1 MSKLEDMN
9 EKRIDKLETEINEMN
24 KTIRVD
30 IKELREDMKETIKS
44 GFSQCRE
51 IMPLKCEANFK
62 KSKGFSTASII
73 GAGTAIC
80 SVLTGVVV
88 FLVKSGILDGMLK

>member
-9 EKRIDKLETEINEMN
+9 EKRITRLEDDMQDLH
-24 KTIRVD
+24 KTIKVD
-30 IKELREDMKETIKS
+30 LKELKADMKETIKD
-44 GFSQCRE
+44 GFRECRSV
-51 IMPLKCEANFK
+51 MPLKCEANFK

-88 FLVKSGILDGMLK
+88 FLVKSGLLDGMLK